1 MKLCVK
7 CNSLVS
13 WNYYFQSYICR
24 ECNYRETA
32 KEIKIKQEMNLKEN
46 ESNE

>member
-1 MKLCVK
+1 MSLLKLCEK

-24 ECNYRETA
+24 ECNHRETP
-32 KEIKIKQEMNLKEN
+32 KKDNQKDE
-46 ESNE
+46 